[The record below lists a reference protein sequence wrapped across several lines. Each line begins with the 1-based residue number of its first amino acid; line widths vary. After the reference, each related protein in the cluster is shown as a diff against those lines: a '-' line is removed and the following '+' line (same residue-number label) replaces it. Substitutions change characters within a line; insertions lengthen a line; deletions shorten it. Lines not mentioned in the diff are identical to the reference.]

1 MTAWGV
7 RGILLFWAL
16 WLSVVSASNVVDALQ
31 AIGVLEPGWRFASG
45 NLSLVAE
52 SLAIYPVPP
61 VAAGVLFALVLLL
74 ELAASAL
81 FWRAALDPD
90 PLSASSQPRVLAPFW
105 LSIGLFCAFLVF
117 DELLLVYRR
126 FPSLAPT
133 HFAILSALLLSVIL
147 IRVLDA
153 GRRPT

>member
-1 MTAWGV
+1 MSAFAV

-16 WLSVVSASNVVDALQ
+16 WLSVVSASNLVDALQ
-31 AIGVLEPGWRFASG
+31 AGGAIEPGWRFASG
-45 NLSLVAE
+45 NFSLVAE
-52 SLAIYPVPP
+52 SLSIYAVPSA
-61 VAAGVLFALVLLL
+61 AAGVLFALVLLL

-81 FWRAALDPD
+81 FWRAALAPD
-90 PLSASSQPRVLAPFW
+90 PFAAQAQDQIFAPFW
-105 LSIGLFCAFLVF
+105 VAIGLFCAFLVC

-133 HFAILSALLLSVIL
+133 HFAVLSALLLSAIL

-153 GRRPT
+153 GRRR

>member
-1 MTAWGV
+1 MTALGV

-31 AIGVLEPGWRFASG
+31 ASEVIDPGWRFASG
-45 NLSLVAE
+45 NFSLVAE
-52 SLAIYPVPP
+52 SLSIYALPS
-61 VAAGVLFALVLLL
+61 AAPGVLFALVLLL
-74 ELAASAL
+74 EIAASAL
-81 FWRAALDPD
+81 FWRAALAPD
-90 PLSASSQPRVLAPFW
+90 PLAAPSQDKIFAPFW
-105 LSIGLFCAFLVF
+105 VAIGLFCAFLVF

-133 HFAILSALLLSVIL
+133 HFAVLSALLLSAIL

-153 GRRPT
+153 GRRR

>member
-1 MTAWGV
+1 MTTWGV

-31 AIGVLEPGWRFASG
+31 ATGALAPGWSFASG

-52 SLAIYPVPP
+52 SLSIYAMAPA
-61 VAAGVLFALVLLL
+61 AAGVLFALVLLL

-90 PLSASSQPRVLAPFW
+90 PLGAASQDKILAPFW
-105 LSIGLFCAFLVF
+105 LSIGLFCVFLVF

-147 IRVLDA
+147 IRMLDA
-153 GRRPT
+153 GRRT